1 MLILKWGREEIK
13 IRLNYSSAI
22 LNIILI
28 LYIHLP
34 RTREIAVQV
43 VLAVNGKSVN
53 YARWREDLGVATQ
66 VFSIW

>member
-1 MLILKWGREEIK
+1 M
-13 IRLNYSSAI
+13 
-22 LNIILI
+22 LI

>member
-1 MLILKWGREEIK
+1 M
-13 IRLNYSSAI
+13 
-22 LNIILI
+22 LI

-53 YARWREDLGVATQ
+53 YARCVKTWD
-66 VFSIW
+66 